1 MKQSEI
7 LNTIKREW
15 VVLQVT
21 MNSLKKHID
30 MLEAQEVPVVNVKDS
45 IKDAKVIIPPIVESS
60 GNDFDK
66 DTTTVVEVPIETYN
80 KIAEDIMSFDEEV
93 ILGCKLLMA
102 FDIKY
107 NGKASYI
114 TLHLKTF
121 NNGKKVA
128 YLDRYHVACD
138 VYDEDGKLLGSKY
151 IHKDC
156 LVGFPELLKKGLYTW
171 DKNFK
176 PKSISFMV

>member
-7 LNTIKREW
+7 I
-15 VVLQVT
+15 
-21 MNSLKKHID
+21 NSLKREIVVVETTLESMKKKLA
-30 MLEAQEVPVVNVKDS
+30 MLEAPVVNVKDI
-45 IKDAKVIIPPIVESS
+45 IKDAEVITPPIVESS

-66 DTTTVVEVPIETYN
+66 DATTVVEVPIETYN

-156 LVGFPELLKKGLYTW
+156 LVEFPELLKKGLYTW

>member
-1 MKQSEI
+1 MTQSAI
-7 LNTIKREW
+7 I
-15 VVLQVT
+15 
-21 MNSLKKHID
+21 NSLKREIVVVEATLESMKKKLA
-30 MLEAQEVPVVNVKDS
+30 MLEAPVVVKVKEV
-45 IKDAKVIIPPIVESS
+45 IKETEIITPPIVEGS

-66 DTTTVVEVPIETYN
+66 DATTVVEVPVETYN
-80 KIAEDIMSFDEEV
+80 KIDTMSFDEEV

-171 DKNFK
+171 DRNFK

>member
-7 LNTIKREW
+7 I
-15 VVLQVT
+15 
-21 MNSLKKHID
+21 NSLKREIVVVETTLESMKKKLA
-30 MLEAQEVPVVNVKDS
+30 MLEASVVNVKDI
-45 IKDAKVIIPPIVESS
+45 IKDAEVITPPIVESS

-66 DTTTVVEVPIETYN
+66 DATTVVEVPIETYN

>member
-30 MLEAQEVPVVNVKDS
+30 MLEAQEVPVVNVKDI
-45 IKDAKVIIPPIVESS
+45 IKDAEVITPSIVEGP

-66 DTTTVVEVPIETYN
+66 DATTVVEVPVETYN
-80 KIAEDIMSFDEEV
+80 KIDTMSFDEEV
-93 ILGCKLLMA
+93 ILGCRILMA

-121 NNGKKVA
+121 NNGQKVA

-156 LVGFPELLKKGLYTW
+156 LIEFPELLKKGLYTW

-176 PKSISFMV
+176 PKSISLMV

>member
-1 MKQSEI
+1 MTQSEI
-7 LNTIKREW
+7 I
-15 VVLQVT
+15 
-21 MNSLKKHID
+21 NSLKREIVVVETTLESMKKKLA
-30 MLEAQEVPVVNVKDS
+30 MLEAPVVVKVKEV
-45 IKDAKVIIPPIVESS
+45 IKETEIITPPIVEGS

-66 DTTTVVEVPIETYN
+66 DATTVVEVPVETYN
-80 KIAEDIMSFDEEV
+80 KIDTMSFDEEV

-171 DKNFK
+171 DRNFK

>member
-1 MKQSEI
+1 MTQSAI
-7 LNTIKREW
+7 I
-15 VVLQVT
+15 
-21 MNSLKKHID
+21 NSLKREIVVVEATLESMKKKLA
-30 MLEAQEVPVVNVKDS
+30 MLEAPVVVKVKEV
-45 IKDAKVIIPPIVESS
+45 IKETEIITPSIVEGS

-66 DTTTVVEVPIETYN
+66 DATTVVEVPVETYN
-80 KIAEDIMSFDEEV
+80 KIDTMSFDEEV

-156 LVGFPELLKKGLYTW
+156 LIEFPELLKKGLYTW

>member
-7 LNTIKREW
+7 I
-15 VVLQVT
+15 
-21 MNSLKKHID
+21 NSLKREIVVVEATLESMKKKLA
-30 MLEAQEVPVVNVKDS
+30 MLEAPVVNVKDI
-45 IKDAKVIIPPIVESS
+45 IKDAEVITPSIVEGP

-66 DTTTVVEVPIETYN
+66 DATTVVEVPVETYN
-80 KIAEDIMSFDEEV
+80 KIDTMSFDEEV
-93 ILGCKLLMA
+93 ILGCKILMA

-156 LVGFPELLKKGLYTW
+156 LIEFPELLKKGLYTW

>member
-1 MKQSEI
+1 MTQSEI
-7 LNTIKREW
+7 I
-15 VVLQVT
+15 
-21 MNSLKKHID
+21 NSLKREIVVVETTLESMKKKLA
-30 MLEAQEVPVVNVKDS
+30 MLEASVVVKVKEVIKETEIITPPVVEG
-45 IKDAKVIIPPIVESS
+45 P
-60 GNDFDK
+60 GNDFDA
-66 DTTTVVEVPIETYN
+66 DTKAVEVEVSNETYD
-80 KIAEDIMSFDEEV
+80 KVKVDVMSLDEEI

-107 NGKASYI
+107 IGKASYI
-114 TLHLKTF
+114 ILHLKTF